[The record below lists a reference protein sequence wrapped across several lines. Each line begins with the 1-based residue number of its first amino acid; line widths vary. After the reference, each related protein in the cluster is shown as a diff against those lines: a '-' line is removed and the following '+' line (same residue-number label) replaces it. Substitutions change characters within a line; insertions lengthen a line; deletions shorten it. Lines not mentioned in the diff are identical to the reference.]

1 MNFRKIKVPK
11 VRSQHHD
18 FFEVNEIGKIIE
30 TIRTSEKYLI
40 NRIRSELLVIL

>member
-30 TIRTSEKYLI
+30 TIRKIFNQSYKE
-40 NRIRSELLVIL
+40 